1 MSRLLIVD
9 DEPGVLSVL
18 SIAFR
23 QAGYEVRTAANPF
36 RAMELCATE
45 AFDAILSDVQMP
57 GIDGHSLVRWV
68 AGVYPNMRSIL
79 MSGYDLPCGN
89 CPYEGRCKRMQ
100 KPFLPKDAVETVRQ
114 ALAATVD

>member
-1 MSRLLIVD
+1 MIVD

-18 SIAFR
+18 SLAFSR
-23 QAGYEVRTAANPF
+23 AGYEVRTAADPF
-36 RAMELCATE
+36 KAMELCGAE

-57 GIDGHSLVRWV
+57 GMDGHSLVRWV
-68 AGVYPNMRSIL
+68 AGAYPNMRSIL
-79 MSGYDLPCGN
+79 MSGYDIPCGN
-89 CPYEGRCKRMQ
+89 CPYQGRCTRMQ